1 VEGFLHYSKVVNNN
15 VKNSCEDA
23 ICIVNHSIPK
33 DVRVLESTISIC
45 YGQQQSLHLSLQ
57 VLMRQTWVIVQVI
70 TNKLLLVIKQCVL
83 NQN

>member
-1 VEGFLHYSKVVNNN
+1 VEGFWHYSEVVNNN

-23 ICIVNHSIPK
+23 ICIMSQSIPR
-33 DVRVLESTISIC
+33 DARVLECIISIC

-57 VLMRQTWVIVQVI
+57 VLMCQTWVIVQVI